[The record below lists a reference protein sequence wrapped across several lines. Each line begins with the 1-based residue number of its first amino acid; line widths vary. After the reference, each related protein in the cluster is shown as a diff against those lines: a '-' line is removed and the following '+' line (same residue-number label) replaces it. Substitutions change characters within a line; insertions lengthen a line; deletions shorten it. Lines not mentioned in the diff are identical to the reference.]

1 LKKLKV
7 SISKSI
13 EFLFKH
19 ITIIIIAKT
28 ISKLSPDI
36 KSKTLIQKAKAFDF
50 KKLTLVKN
58 TPGLSCF
65 IC

>member
-36 KSKTLIQKAKAFDF
+36 KSKTLIQKAKALIL
-50 KKLTLVKN
+50 K
-58 TPGLSCF
+58 S
-65 IC
+65 